1 MLAHPQDSSNIR
13 VGLMGFGRIGRN
25 LYRLASETDDVH
37 IVAISDIGSPEI
49 LHYLLQ
55 RDSIH
60 GTFKHPVSLKN
71 NRLELEDQRGA
82 EMIAGVAPGDVAWS
96 DYGVD
101 LVVDATG
108 KYSRKADMEAHL
120 KAGARRVMLS
130 TLPGDKIDRLVV
142 AGLNEDT
149 IAPEDRMVSAGSSTT
164 NAVALML
171 AVLDRA
177 FGIEQAL
184 MTTIHAYTADQPLAD
199 TAGKDFRSSR
209 SAAENIIPNDSPT
222 PQWIGTILP
231 DFSGELAGIALNV
244 PVADGS
250 CADVTFRFQSP
261 EITAAQ
267 VNQAMA
273 TAADRMPD
281 IIEATTDPIVS
292 SDVIGNRH
300 SLVFDQQAT
309 LKGAG
314 RLVKTL
320 GWYDNGW
327 GHASRLL
334 DLIHAY
340 ARLDRNGG
348 PS

>member
-1 MLAHPQDSSNIR
+1 
-13 VGLMGFGRIGRN
+13 MGFGRIGRN
-25 LYRLASETDDVH
+25 LYRLASETDDVL
-37 IVAISDIGSPEI
+37 IAAISDIGSPEI

-60 GTFKHPVSLKN
+60 GTFKHAVKLEN
-71 NRLELEDQRGA
+71 NRLELEDRRSA
-82 EMIAGVAPGDVAWS
+82 DMISGVAPGDVSWR

-108 KYSRKADMEAHL
+108 KYSRKAHMKAHL
-120 KAGARRVMLS
+120 EAGAQRVLLS
-130 TLPGDKIDRLVV
+130 TLPGDEIDRLVV
-142 AGLNEDT
+142 VGLNEDT
-149 IAPEDRMVSAGSSTT
+149 ITLEDRMVSAGSSTT

-171 AVLDRA
+171 AILDRA
-177 FGIEQAL
+177 FGVEQAL
-184 MTTIHAYTADQPLAD
+184 MTTVHAYTADQPLAD

-231 DFSGELAGIALNV
+231 DFTGDLAGIALNV

-250 CADVTFRFQSP
+250 CADVTFRFQSAD
-261 EITAAQ
+261 IT
-267 VNQAMA
+267 VNDVNRAMVA
-273 TAADRMPD
+273 AADGMPD

-300 SLVFDQQAT
+300 SLVFDQRAT

-334 DLIHAY
+334 DVIHAY
-340 ARLDRNGG
+340 ARLGRNGG